1 MSKNTANDK
10 LTDRQVQNL
19 IDWAMSPSDEEIAQ
33 FIKEFDEGK
42 HPLSDADKDALST
55 SGFRQYLKACNKIAS
70 LTKQVEELK
79 ARIAFKDQCLHEI
92 LEKANELSAGLNK
105 L

>member
-79 ARIAFKDQCLHEI
+79 AEL
-92 LEKANELSAGLNK
+92 KAKQDRVNELEAMLEQYGER
-105 L
+105 